1 MSSSENSEGY
11 DLPSSCTTKTYD
23 WSDSIEHIL
32 DMVRL
37 NCVHLSEYHNYKYQ
51 VFKSRLAYFRVPLI
65 ILSAVNAYIA
75 IGLNAYVKQPIIS
88 TANGVI
94 SLICGI
100 ITSME
105 MFLNIQ
111 KRMENELLSHK
122 QFYILSVQIFKII
135 SIDRQKRKMDGKVFL
150 DSKFSEYETLIQNS
164 NALDSKFKGD
174 LLTQPEP
181 LIHPSVEEK
190 ERSNS
195 LLSAIDNLRYLYQP
209 KMHQLRKRNTHALKL
224 YREVLLNDIKTNQM
238 EAGIKSTEVE
248 EVEEKVEEGV
258 MEDQK
263 PVSNANGMK
272 FYANPF
278 HNPYSYDH
286 YMKGFSKE
294 DKPNFSRNIEIIKE
308 ERAKI
313 IELVQKENVDT
324 ETKEPAQEPQP
335 QVSDVV

>member
-1 MSSSENSEGY
+1 MSASENSEGY
-11 DLPSSCTTKTYD
+11 DLPGSCVTTKTYD

-51 VFKSRLAYFRVPLI
+51 IFKSRLAYFRVPLI

-88 TANGVI
+88 TTNGVI
-94 SLICGI
+94 SLVCGI

-181 LIHPSVEEK
+181 LIFQSLEEK

-195 LLSAIDNLRYLYQP
+195 LIENLRYLYQP
-209 KMHQLRKRNTHALKL
+209 KMHQLRQRNTQALKL
-224 YREVLLNDIKTNQM
+224 YKEVLLKDRKTDQM
-238 EAGIKSTEVE
+238 ELGVKPSPVE
-248 EVEEKVEEGV
+248 EDGAVDIENKL
-258 MEDQK
+258 
-263 PVSNANGMK
+263 PTTNNAMK

-278 HNPYSYDH
+278 HNPYSYDQ
-286 YMKGFSKE
+286 YMKSFSKD
-294 DKPNFSRNIEIIKE
+294 DKPNFSRNIELIKE

-313 IELVQKENVDT
+313 IELIQKEEVAEPTPEPIPEPTPEPIQEETVD
-324 ETKEPAQEPQP
+324 A
-335 QVSDVV
+335 V